1 MDDQTVLITGG
12 TRGIG
17 RAVAE
22 TFADNG
28 AQVVLCGRDL
38 AGVNRTVSRLNESTG
53 SERVSGLRADV
64 RDTGDL
70 AALVDHAV
78 DRGGEIDVLVAN
90 AAVNHGT
97 PGEMPLQ
104 EESGSVFHD
113 TMATNVRGVF
123 ETIKAAAPYLAPS
136 GRVLIPSGSVARE
149 AKPGMGSYAVSK
161 AGAEAL
167 ARGFAADLD
176 QAVCVVDPGLVATE
190 LTGIDKAR
198 DPDDIAPMYLWV
210 ASEADSD
217 EINGEIID
225 LKTWKGST
233 R

>member
-113 TMATNVRGVF
+113 TMETNVRGVF
-123 ETIKAAAPYLAPS
+123 ETIKAAVPYLAPA

-176 QAVCVVDPGLVATE
+176 QSVCVVDPGLVATE

-210 ASEADSD
+210 ASEAESS
-217 EINGEIID
+217 EIDGEIID
-225 LKTWKGST
+225 LKTWKRST

>member
-113 TMATNVRGVF
+113 TMETNVRGVF
-123 ETIKAAAPYLAPS
+123 ETIKAAVPYLAPEA
-136 GRVLIPSGSVARE
+136 RILIPSGSVARE
-149 AKPGMGSYAVSK
+149 AKPGMGVYAVSK

-176 QAVCVVDPGLVATE
+176 QPVCVVDPGLVATD

-225 LKTWKGST
+225 LKTWKRST